1 MDALAGFLREATAR
15 RFEYGTWDC
24 ALFCADWVRR
34 KRGVDPAAAWR
45 GQYRTA
51 LGSARLIKRHGGLV
65 ALFDGCL
72 SGAGAVRYAV
82 PRRGDIAVVESGGAL
97 VSGVV
102 TDPCIAC
109 LGAERGVVIRHC
121 DLVSFVAVWSI

>member
-15 RFEYGTWDC
+15 RFEYGAHDC
-24 ALFCADWVRR
+24 ALFCADWVRLR
-34 KRGVDPAAAWR
+34 KGVDPAAAWR
-45 GQYRTA
+45 GHYQTA

-65 ALFDGCL
+65 ALFDAYL
-72 SGAGAVRYAV
+72 SEAGAVRYASL
-82 PRRGDIAVVESGGAL
+82 RRGDVAIVESGGAL

-109 LGAERGVVIRHC
+109 LGVERGVVIRHR